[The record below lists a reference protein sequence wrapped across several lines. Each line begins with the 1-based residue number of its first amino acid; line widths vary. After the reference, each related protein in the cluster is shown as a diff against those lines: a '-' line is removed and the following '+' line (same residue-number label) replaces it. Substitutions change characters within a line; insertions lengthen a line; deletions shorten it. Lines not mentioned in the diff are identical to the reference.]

1 MADLGHLETDA
12 LIKDLEARV
21 RREYSQATKE
31 LTAKL
36 DDYFRRF
43 EVKDEKWRIMV
54 ANGEK
59 TVEEYQKWRIG
70 QMMVGKRWEDMRDS
84 VAEDLHNTNLIAR
97 GMLTGKMPDAY
108 ALNHNWSTYDIERAG
123 RVNTGYTLYNRDTV
137 ERILVEQPDLLKP
150 PGVQMKKTFADW
162 DAYIN
167 KDLGNIEDQIGQ
179 IRAAYPQGNMPA
191 GVQAQLNRL
200 EKEKRSFDKLMADGK
215 DIRWQKGQIQS
226 VTLQAVL
233 QGESIPNMAR
243 RIAKTRG
250 EMNRKA
256 SVRYARTA
264 MTSAQNSGRRDA
276 YKRAQGLGID
286 LQQEWIATLDFRTRH
301 AHRQLDGQIRDIDEP
316 FQVDGY
322 DIEFPGDPAAPGYL
336 VYNCRCTT
344 AAKVAGWD
352 SMSGKLRSDEAIE
365 GMSYEE
371 WKEGHSQPQD
381 ILNQQQTSDAMR
393 QRTIRDLYSETNMND
408 SATDALSVM
417 YERHRIDNDLTSVP
431 YDQLGKYSANVV
443 SADFGSMSAESA
455 KVFTDTIRDLSSQY
469 DTPLTKIR
477 TITADEFL
485 GHKDAFAYV
494 RHNYSTDTAEM
505 VINQA
510 KCKEAKAL
518 ADRIT
523 ELSGRG
529 YCVSVLPGTEAQ
541 YVATHEFAHTI
552 LNLQDKLS
560 NKTNYVGADYEKIIT
575 ARKDIEGIYKR
586 YTTEMSRLDKARW
599 DATNQ
604 VLFATSEAEMQKAGE
619 LARNA
624 QAAYNSA
631 KISDY
636 SLSNADDFMAE
647 AFVNETIGTTSN
659 PYAKEVVK
667 VLTRYFGR

>member
-36 DDYFRRF
+36 YDYFRRF

-123 RVNTGYTLYNRDTV
+123 RVNTGYTLYSKATV
-137 ERILVEQPDLLKP
+137 ERLLVENPELLKP

-243 RIAKTRG
+243 RIARTMG

-264 MTSAQNSGRRDA
+264 MTSAQNGGRRDA

-322 DIEFPGDPAAPGYL
+322 DLEFPGDPAAPGYL
-336 VYNCRCTT
+336 VYNCRCHT

-393 QRTIRDLYSETNMND
+393 QRTIRDLYAD
-408 SATDALSVM
+408 SAPTTQTAQTVTREFKFTPAATTEEAEAYISQFVNDRQFGAVGVSYKGISV
-417 YERHRIDNDLTSVP
+417 EVANEVNRT
-431 YDQLGKYSANVV
+431 LGKFFEEFEVEKFGGIIAPSGNTRYGRIISDATAAYSPVNRSFLLNRKSLKTVKI
-443 SADFGSMSAESA
+443 ADKSFRDNQDLL
-455 KVFTDTIRDLSSQY
+455 TDL
-469 DTPLTKIR
+469 LTRPEK
-477 TITADEFL
+477 
-485 GHKDAFAYV
+485 Y
-494 RHNYSTDTAEM
+494 NM
-505 VINQA
+505 
-510 KCKEAKAL
+510 
-518 ADRIT
+518 
-523 ELSGRG
+523 
-529 YCVSVLPGTEAQ
+529 
-541 YVATHEFAHTI
+541 
-552 LNLQDKLS
+552 DKLS
-560 NKTNYVGADYEKIIT
+560 PSIRRLIDNSRESGRATIPMT
-575 ARKDIEGIYKR
+575 IEEAIHHECGHVLERQVKKSP
-586 YTTEMSRLDKARW
+586 MW
-599 DATNQ
+599 DAVKNDMDTYSGRLSGYACQ
-604 VLFATSEAEMQKAGE
+604 DVSEYIAESFCSYQKGE
-619 LARNA
+619 GLADPGLI
-624 QAAYNSA
+624 Q
-631 KISDY
+631 IFE
-636 SLSNADDFMAE
+636 SLRR
-647 AFVNETIGTTSN
+647 
-659 PYAKEVVK
+659 K
-667 VLTRYFGR
+667 

>member
-70 QMMVGKRWEDMRDS
+70 QMMVGKRWEDMRDTI
-84 VAEDLHNTNLIAR
+84 AEDLHNTNLIAR

-123 RVNTGYTLYNRDTV
+123 RVNTGYTLYSKATV
-137 ERILVEQPDLLKP
+137 ERLLVEDPELLKP

-191 GVQAQLNRL
+191 RVQSQLNRL

-226 VTLQAVL
+226 VTLQSVL

-243 RIAKTRG
+243 RIAKTMG

-264 MTSAQNSGRRDA
+264 MTSAQNGGRRDA

-393 QRTIRDLYSETNMND
+393 QRTIRDLY
-408 SATDALSVM
+408 
-417 YERHRIDNDLTSVP
+417 
-431 YDQLGKYSANVV
+431 
-443 SADFGSMSAESA
+443 AESA
-455 KVFTDTIRDLSSQY
+455 ATTQTAQTVTREFKFTPAATTEEAEAYISQFVNDRQFGAVGVSYKGISVEVANEVNRTLGKFFEEFDVDKFGGIIAPAGNTRYGKIVSNATAAYSPVNRSFLLNRQSLKTVKIADKSFRDNQDL
-469 DTPLTKIR
+469 LTDLLTRPEK
-477 TITADEFL
+477 
-485 GHKDAFAYV
+485 Y
-494 RHNYSTDTAEM
+494 NM
-505 VINQA
+505 
-510 KCKEAKAL
+510 
-518 ADRIT
+518 
-523 ELSGRG
+523 
-529 YCVSVLPGTEAQ
+529 
-541 YVATHEFAHTI
+541 
-552 LNLQDKLS
+552 DKLS
-560 NKTNYVGADYEKIIT
+560 PSIRRLIDNSRESGRATIPMT
-575 ARKDIEGIYKR
+575 IEEAIHHECGHVLERQVKKSP
-586 YTTEMSRLDKARW
+586 MW
-599 DATNQ
+599 DAVKNDMDTYSGRLSGYACQ
-604 VLFATSEAEMQKAGE
+604 DVSEYIAESFCSYQKGE
-619 LARNA
+619 GLADPGLI
-624 QAAYNSA
+624 Q
-631 KISDY
+631 IFE
-636 SLSNADDFMAE
+636 SLRR
-647 AFVNETIGTTSN
+647 
-659 PYAKEVVK
+659 K
-667 VLTRYFGR
+667 

>member
-70 QMMVGKRWEDMRDS
+70 QMMVGKRWEEMRDTI
-84 VAEDLHNTNLIAR
+84 AEDLHNTNLISR

-108 ALNHNWSTYDIERAG
+108 ALNHNWTTYDIERAG
-123 RVNTGYTLYNRDTV
+123 RVNTGYTLYSKATV
-137 ERILVEQPDLLKP
+137 ERLLVEDPELLKP

-167 KDLGNIEDQIGQ
+167 KDLGNIEDQIKQ
-179 IRAAYPQGNMPA
+179 IRTAYPQSNMPA

-200 EKEKRSFDKLMADGK
+200 EKEKKSFDKLMADGK

-243 RIAKTRG
+243 RIANTMG

-264 MTSAQNSGRRDA
+264 MTSAQNGGRRDA

-322 DIEFPGDPAAPGYL
+322 DLEFPGDPAAPGYL

-393 QRTIRDLYSETNMND
+393 QRTIRDLYAD
-408 SATDALSVM
+408 SAPTTQTAQTVTREFKFTPAATTEEAEAYISQFVNDRQFGAVGVSYKGISV
-417 YERHRIDNDLTSVP
+417 EVANEVNRT
-431 YDQLGKYSANVV
+431 LGKFFEEFEVEKFGGIIAPAGNTRYGKIISDATAAYSPVNRSFLLNRKSLKTVKI
-443 SADFGSMSAESA
+443 ADKSFRDNQDLL
-455 KVFTDTIRDLSSQY
+455 TDL
-469 DTPLTKIR
+469 LTRPEK
-477 TITADEFL
+477 
-485 GHKDAFAYV
+485 Y
-494 RHNYSTDTAEM
+494 NM
-505 VINQA
+505 
-510 KCKEAKAL
+510 
-518 ADRIT
+518 
-523 ELSGRG
+523 
-529 YCVSVLPGTEAQ
+529 
-541 YVATHEFAHTI
+541 
-552 LNLQDKLS
+552 DKLS
-560 NKTNYVGADYEKIIT
+560 PSIRRLIDNSRESGRATIPMT
-575 ARKDIEGIYKR
+575 IEEAIHHECGHVLERQVKKSP
-586 YTTEMSRLDKARW
+586 MW
-599 DATNQ
+599 DAVKNDMDTYSGRLSGYACQ
-604 VLFATSEAEMQKAGE
+604 DVSEYIAESFCSYQKGE
-619 LARNA
+619 GLADPGLI
-624 QAAYNSA
+624 Q
-631 KISDY
+631 IFE
-636 SLSNADDFMAE
+636 SLRR
-647 AFVNETIGTTSN
+647 
-659 PYAKEVVK
+659 K
-667 VLTRYFGR
+667 

>member
-1 MADLGHLETDA
+1 MADLGHLETET

-59 TVEEYQKWRIG
+59 TVEEYQKWRFG
-70 QMMVGKRWEDMRDS
+70 QMMVGKRWEDMRDTI
-84 VAEDLHNTNLIAR
+84 AEDLHNTNLISR

-108 ALNHNWSTYDIERAG
+108 ALNHNWTTYDIERAG
-123 RVNTGYTLYNRDTV
+123 RVNTGYTLYSKATV
-137 ERILVEQPDLLKP
+137 ERLLVEDPELLKP

-191 GVQAQLNRL
+191 GVQTQLNRL
-200 EKEKRSFDKLMADGK
+200 ESEKRSFDKLMADGK

-243 RIAKTRG
+243 RIAKTMG

-264 MTSAQNSGRRDA
+264 MTSAQNGGRRDA
-276 YKRAQGLGID
+276 YKRAQGLGIN

-322 DIEFPGDPAAPGYL
+322 DLEFPGDPAAPGYL

-381 ILNQQQTSDAMR
+381 ILNQQQTSEAMR
-393 QRTIRDLYSETNMND
+393 QRTIRDLYSGESQTEPKKPEFTPAKTREEAEEYAKKFAENVDYSGISVDNCNKINKTLDELTEKYPTNK
-408 SATDALSVM
+408 L
-417 YERHRIDNDLTSVP
+417 E
-431 YDQLGKYSANVV
+431 K
-443 SADFGSMSAESA
+443 
-455 KVFTDTIRDLSSQY
+455 
-469 DTPLTKIR
+469 
-477 TITADEFL
+477 L
-485 GHKDAFAYV
+485 GHKPRKRNASATACYDELNISRKLDKSLDNTAYDAAHKERTRKMIQDIQSRYPNGRIPPDIKRQISKLESSLNFDRWTVSGSKENHLEA
-494 RHNYSTDTAEM
+494 
-505 VINQA
+505 VI
-510 KCKEAKAL
+510 
-518 ADRIT
+518 
-523 ELSGRG
+523 
-529 YCVSVLPGTEAQ
+529 
-541 YVATHEFAHTI
+541 THEYGHI
-552 LNLQDKLS
+552 LSDQYFGMINEYKA
-560 NKTNYVGADYEKIIT
+560 NPNYANDMRLRQMSQNWRNARKQAIKNGDIYKISEYAKSDDYEFFAECFA
-575 ARKDIEGIYKR
+575 ARELGETLPTYVEELMTEVLNNGI
-586 YTTEMSRLDKARW
+586 M
-599 DATNQ
+599 
-604 VLFATSEAEMQKAGE
+604 
-619 LARNA
+619 
-624 QAAYNSA
+624 
-631 KISDY
+631 
-636 SLSNADDFMAE
+636 
-647 AFVNETIGTTSN
+647 
-659 PYAKEVVK
+659 
-667 VLTRYFGR
+667 